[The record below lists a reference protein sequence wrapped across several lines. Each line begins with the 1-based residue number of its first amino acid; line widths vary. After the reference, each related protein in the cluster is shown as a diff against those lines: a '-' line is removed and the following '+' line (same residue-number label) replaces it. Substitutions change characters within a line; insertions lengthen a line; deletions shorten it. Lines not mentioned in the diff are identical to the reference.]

1 MDTKNVIAAI
11 SLSAAVIILYSL
23 FFQPDP
29 ATIKKNLAEQNKIE
43 NNTDT
48 PSLDKN
54 ENFSKLSRT
63 DALKE
68 NDRIQFENG
77 SVVGSIS
84 LKGAAIDDL
93 TFKEYNVELNK
104 NEKIILLNPRNVED
118 GYLIESGFVSTNK
131 NIDIPD
137 ASTVWEITGNKRLT
151 NNNPIK
157 LTWSNTQGIT
167 FEKHISLDDQFLFT
181 VKEKIINSS
190 DKSYNFYSY
199 GQIIR
204 NEIPEISGFY
214 ILHEGFLSV
223 LDDELIEED
232 YDDIQDK
239 KFTQIAQEGFVAISD
254 KFWVTSVIP
263 PKGKEFKTTFDY
275 KNKFRANY
283 ISTKGIEVKANSSI
297 EEKIQIIVAAKRV
310 NVIDG
315 YAENLDINKFDLAI
329 DWGFMYF
336 ITKPLFFVLDYFFKL
351 LGNYGLAIIA
361 VTICIRLAFFPLANF
376 SFKSMGKMKLLAP
389 EMARLKEL
397 HKDDKM
403 KLQQAMMALYKKE
416 KVNPMSGCLPILVQI
431 PVFFALYKVLFVT
444 IEMRHMPFYG
454 WIHDL
459 SDRDP
464 TSLFNVFGLI
474 PWDPPSFLLIGAWP
488 IIMGI
493 TMWIQQ
499 KLNPTPP
506 DPIQAKIFM
515 FFPSFFNCNSCT
527 ISCRSCYLLEL
538 QQHLHNDTTI
548 YCSKKND
555 YQNNINVIVKRRRIN
570 KYPTQRWPN
579 S

>member
-1 MDTKNVIAAI
+1 MK
-11 SLSAAVIILYSL
+11 
-23 FFQPDP
+23 
-29 ATIKKNLAEQNKIE
+29 
-43 NNTDT
+43 
-48 PSLDKN
+48 
-54 ENFSKLSRT
+54 
-63 DALKE
+63 AL
-68 NDRIQFENG
+68 QSFHFENG

-93 TFKEYNVELNK
+93 TFKEYNVELNGSD
-104 NEKIILLNPRNVED
+104 KITLLSPRNVED

-137 ASTVWEITGNKRLT
+137 ASTVWEVSGNKKLT
-151 NNNPIK
+151 NNSPVK
-157 LTWSNTQGIT
+157 LTWSNSQGIT

-181 VKEKIINSS
+181 VKEKIINRS

-204 NEIPEISGFY
+204 NKLPEISGFY

-223 LDDELIEED
+223 LDDQLIEED
-232 YDDIQDK
+232 YDDIQEK
-239 KFTQIAQEGFVAISD
+239 KFTQTAQEGFVAISD

-315 YAENLDINKFDLAI
+315 YAENLNINKFDLAI

-464 TSLFNVFGLI
+464 TSLFNVFGLL

-493 TMWIQQ
+493 TMFIQQ

-515 FFPSFFNCNSCT
+515 FFPVFLTVILAPFPAGLVIYWSF
-527 ISCRSCYLLEL
+527 
-538 QQHLHNDTTI
+538 
-548 YCSKKND
+548 
-555 YQNNINVIVKRRRIN
+555 NNIFTMIQQYIV
-570 KYPTQRWPN
+570 QRKMTIKTT
-579 S
+579 

>member
-1 MDTKNVIAAI
+1 MDTRNVIAAI

-43 NNTDT
+43 NNEDT

-54 ENFSKLSRT
+54 ENFAKLSRT

-93 TFKEYNVELNK
+93 TFKEYNVELNR
-104 NEKIILLNPRNVED
+104 NEKITLLSPRNVED

-157 LTWSNTQGIT
+157 LTWSNSQGIT

-181 VKEKIINSS
+181 VKEKIINRS

-204 NEIPEISGFY
+204 NKLPEISGFY

-223 LDDELIEED
+223 LDDQLIEED

-283 ISTKGIEVKANSSI
+283 ISTKGIEVKANSSV

-464 TSLFNVFGLI
+464 TSLFNVFGLL

-493 TMWIQQ
+493 TMFIQQ

-515 FFPSFFNCNSCT
+515 FFPVFLTVILAPFPAGLVIYWSF
-527 ISCRSCYLLEL
+527 
-538 QQHLHNDTTI
+538 
-548 YCSKKND
+548 
-555 YQNNINVIVKRRRIN
+555 NNIFTMIQQYIV
-570 KYPTQRWPN
+570 QRKMTIKTT
-579 S
+579 

>member
-29 ATIKKNLAEQNKIE
+29 ATIKQNLAEQKKIE

-54 ENFSKLSRT
+54 EDFSKLSRA

-93 TFKEYNVELNK
+93 TFKEYNIELNK
-104 NEKIILLNPRNVED
+104 NEKITLLSPRNVED

-137 ASTVWEITGNKRLT
+137 ASTVWEISGNKKLT
-151 NNNPIK
+151 NNNPVK
-157 LTWSNTQGIT
+157 LTWNNTQGIT

-204 NEIPEISGFY
+204 NELPEISGFY

-232 YDDIQDK
+232 YDDIQEK

-315 YAENLDINKFDLAI
+315 YAKNLDINKFDLAI

-464 TSLFNVFGLI
+464 TSLFNVFGLL

-493 TMWIQQ
+493 TMFIQQ

-515 FFPSFFNCNSCT
+515 FFPVFLTVILAPFPAGLVIYWSF
-527 ISCRSCYLLEL
+527 
-538 QQHLHNDTTI
+538 
-548 YCSKKND
+548 
-555 YQNNINVIVKRRRIN
+555 NNIFTMIQQYIV
-570 KYPTQRWPN
+570 QRKMTIKTT
-579 S
+579 

>member
-1 MDTKNVIAAI
+1 MKSKNVIAAI

-23 FFQPDP
+23 FFAPSP
-29 ATIKKNLAEQNKIE
+29 KEIKQKEITQKEITQKNS
-43 NNTDT
+43 DT
-48 PSLDKN
+48 PSLDNN
-54 ENFSKLSRT
+54 EKLINLTREE
-63 DALKE
+63 ALLE
-68 NDRIQFENG
+68 SERIKFENKNII
-77 SVVGSIS
+77 GSIS
-84 LKGAAIDDL
+84 LKGATIDDL
-93 TFKEYNVELNK
+93 TFKNYNIKLNENK
-104 NEKIILLNPRNVED
+104 KVTLLNPRKVRN
-118 GYLIESGFVSTNK
+118 GYLVETGFVTSNK
-131 NIDIPD
+131 NIDIPNS
-137 ASTVWEITGNKRLT
+137 STIWKISGNKTLT
-151 NNNPIK
+151 ENNPIK
-157 LTWSNTQGIT
+157 LIWTNDQGIK
-167 FEKHISLDDQFLFT
+167 FEKQISLDDKFLFT
-181 VKEKIINSS
+181 IKENVINTTN
-190 DKSYNFYSY
+190 KTYNFYSY

-204 NEIPEISGFY
+204 NQIPEISGFY

-232 YDDIQDK
+232 YDDIQEN
-239 KFTQIAQEGFVAISD
+239 KFTRIANEGFLGISD
-254 KFWVTSVIP
+254 KFWITSVIP
-263 PKGKEFKTTFDY
+263 PKNQEFKTTFDY

-283 ISTKGIEVKANSSI
+283 ISTAGIEVGPNSSLS
-297 EEKIQIIVAAKRV
+297 EEIQIIIAAKRV

-315 YAENLDINKFDLAI
+315 YAEDLKINKFDLAI

-336 ITKPLFFVLDYFFKL
+336 ITKPLFFALDYFFKL

-403 KLQQAMMALYKKE
+403 KLQQEMMALYKKE

-454 WIHDL
+454 WIQDL

-464 TSLFNVFGLI
+464 TSIFNLFGLI

-488 IIMGI
+488 VAMGI

-499 KLNPTPP
+499 KLNPAPP
-506 DPIQAKIFM
+506 DPVQAKIFM
-515 FFPSFFNCNSCT
+515 FFPLFLTVILAPFPAGLVIYWTFNNIFT
-527 ISCRSCYLLEL
+527 ML
-538 QQHLHNDTTI
+538 QQ
-548 YCSKKND
+548 
-555 YQNNINVIVKRRRIN
+555 VIV
-570 KYPTQRWPN
+570 QRKMTVKTK
-579 S
+579 

>member
-1 MDTKNVIAAI
+1 MDTRNVIAAI

-29 ATIKKNLAEQNKIE
+29 ATIKQNLAEQNKIE
-43 NNTDT
+43 NNEDT

-54 ENFSKLSRT
+54 ENFSKLSRA

-93 TFKEYNVELNK
+93 TFKEYNIELNR
-104 NEKIILLNPRNVED
+104 NEKITLLSPRNVED

-137 ASTVWEITGNKRLT
+137 ASTVWEVSGNNKLT
-151 NNNPIK
+151 NNNPVK
-157 LTWSNTQGIT
+157 LTWSNAQGIT

-204 NEIPEISGFY
+204 NELPEISGFY

-239 KFTQIAQEGFVAISD
+239 KFTQIAQDGFVAISD

-361 VTICIRLAFFPLANF
+361 VTVCIRLAFFPLANF

-515 FFPSFFNCNSCT
+515 FFPVFLTVILAPFPAGLVIYWSF
-527 ISCRSCYLLEL
+527 
-538 QQHLHNDTTI
+538 
-548 YCSKKND
+548 
-555 YQNNINVIVKRRRIN
+555 NNIFTMIQQYIV
-570 KYPTQRWPN
+570 QRKMTIKTT
-579 S
+579 

>member
-1 MDTKNVIAAI
+1 MDTRNVIAAI

-29 ATIKKNLAEQNKIE
+29 ATIKKNIAEQNKIE
-43 NNTDT
+43 NNEDT

-54 ENFSKLSRT
+54 ENFSKLSRA

-93 TFKEYNVELNK
+93 TFKEYNIELNR
-104 NEKIILLNPRNVED
+104 NEKITLLSPRNVED

-137 ASTVWEITGNKRLT
+137 ASTVWEVSGNNKLT
-151 NNNPIK
+151 NNNPVK
-157 LTWSNTQGIT
+157 LTWSNAQGIT
-167 FEKHISLDDQFLFT
+167 FEKNISLDDQFLFT

-204 NEIPEISGFY
+204 NELPEISGFY

-223 LDDELIEED
+223 LDDGLIEED

-239 KFTQIAQEGFVAISD
+239 KFTQIAQDGFVAISD

-315 YAENLDINKFDLAI
+315 YAENLNINKFDLAI

-361 VTICIRLAFFPLANF
+361 VTVCIRLAFFPLANF

-464 TSLFNVFGLI
+464 TSLFNVFGLL

-515 FFPSFFNCNSCT
+515 FFPVFLTVILAPFPAGLVIYWSF
-527 ISCRSCYLLEL
+527 
-538 QQHLHNDTTI
+538 
-548 YCSKKND
+548 
-555 YQNNINVIVKRRRIN
+555 NNIFTMIQQYIV
-570 KYPTQRWPN
+570 QRKMTIKTT
-579 S
+579 

>member
-1 MDTKNVIAAI
+1 MDTRNVIAAI

-43 NNTDT
+43 NNEDT

-54 ENFSKLSRT
+54 ENFAKLSRT

-93 TFKEYNVELNK
+93 TFKEYNVELNGSD
-104 NEKIILLNPRNVED
+104 KITLLSPRNVED

-137 ASTVWEITGNKRLT
+137 ASTVWEVSGNKKLT
-151 NNNPIK
+151 NNNPVK
-157 LTWSNTQGIT
+157 LIWSNTQGIT

-181 VKEKIINSS
+181 VKEKIINRS

-204 NEIPEISGFY
+204 NKLPEISGFY

-223 LDDELIEED
+223 LDDQLIEED
-232 YDDIQDK
+232 YDDIQEK

-283 ISTKGIEVKANSSI
+283 ISTKGIEVKANTSI

-464 TSLFNVFGLI
+464 TSLFNVFGLL

-493 TMWIQQ
+493 TMFIQQ

-515 FFPSFFNCNSCT
+515 FFPVFLTVILAPFPAGLVIYWSF
-527 ISCRSCYLLEL
+527 
-538 QQHLHNDTTI
+538 
-548 YCSKKND
+548 
-555 YQNNINVIVKRRRIN
+555 NNIFTMIQQYIV
-570 KYPTQRWPN
+570 QRKMTIKTT
-579 S
+579 

>member
-29 ATIKKNLAEQNKIE
+29 TTIKQSLAEQNKIE
-43 NNTDT
+43 NNKDT

-68 NDRIQFENG
+68 NDRIQFENE

-93 TFKEYNVELNK
+93 TFKEYNVELNR
-104 NEKIILLNPRNVED
+104 NEKITLLSPRNVED

-137 ASTVWEITGNKRLT
+137 ASTVWEVSGNKRLT
-151 NNNPIK
+151 NNNPVK

-204 NEIPEISGFY
+204 NELPEISGFY

-232 YDDIQDK
+232 YDDIQEK

-464 TSLFNVFGLI
+464 TSLFNVFGLL

-493 TMWIQQ
+493 TMFIQQ

-515 FFPSFFNCNSCT
+515 FFPVFLTVILAPFPAGLVIYWSF
-527 ISCRSCYLLEL
+527 
-538 QQHLHNDTTI
+538 
-548 YCSKKND
+548 
-555 YQNNINVIVKRRRIN
+555 NNIFTMIQQYIV
-570 KYPTQRWPN
+570 QRKMTIKTT
-579 S
+579 

>member
-1 MDTKNVIAAI
+1 MDSKNVIAAI

-23 FFQPDP
+23 FFQPEP
-29 ATIKKNLAEQNKIE
+29 EVIKKNLAKKNEIVS
-43 NNTDT
+43 NTDT

-54 ENFSKLSRT
+54 EKFTKLSRQ

-68 NDRIQFENG
+68 NNRVKFENN
-77 SVVGSIS
+77 SVIGSIS
-84 LKGAAIDDL
+84 LKGAALDDL
-93 TFKEYNVELNK
+93 TFKEYNLKLNG
-104 NEKIILLNPRNVED
+104 EKKVTLLSPRNVDD
-118 GYLIESGFVSTNK
+118 GYIIESGFVTSNK
-131 NIDIPD
+131 NIDVPD
-137 ASTVWEITGNKRLT
+137 SSTVWEISGNKRL
-151 NNNPIK
+151 NSNNPIK
-157 LTWSNTQGIT
+157 LTWSNSQGII

-181 VKEKIINSS
+181 VKEKIINKS

-199 GQIIR
+199 AQIIR
-204 NEIPEISGFY
+204 NKLPEISGFY

-239 KFTQIAQEGFVAISD
+239 KFTRIAQEGFVGISD
-254 KFWVTSVIP
+254 KYWITSVIP
-263 PKGKEFKTTFDY
+263 QKGKEFKTTFDY

-283 ISTKGIEVKANSSI
+283 ISTQGIEVGPNSSI
-297 EEKIQIIVAAKRV
+297 EEKIQIITAAKRV

-315 YAENLDINKFDLAI
+315 YAENLKINKFDLVI

-336 ITKPLFFVLDYFFKL
+336 ITKPLFFALDYFFKL

-361 VTICIRLAFFPLANF
+361 VTVCIRLAFFPLANF

-431 PVFFALYKVLFVT
+431 PVFFAFYKILFVT
-444 IEMRHMPFYG
+444 LEMRHMPFYG
-454 WIHDL
+454 WIKDL

-464 TSLFNVFGLI
+464 TSVFNIFGLI

-488 IIMGI
+488 IIMGV
-493 TMWIQQ
+493 TMFVQQ

-515 FFPSFFNCNSCT
+515 FFPLFLTIILAPFAAGLVIYWSF
-527 ISCRSCYLLEL
+527 
-538 QQHLHNDTTI
+538 
-548 YCSKKND
+548 
-555 YQNNINVIVKRRRIN
+555 NNIFTMIQQYIV
-570 KYPTQRWPN
+570 QRKMTVKTT
-579 S
+579 